1 MKNHAKMIKELPV
14 DEEDLDEQPA
24 TPIMPNVVCSPM
36 LSLPDHF
43 L

>member
-1 MKNHAKMIKELPV
+1 MVKELPV
-14 DEEDLDEQPA
+14 DEEDLDEPPA
-24 TPIMPNVVCSPM
+24 TPMKPNVVYSSM